1 MDKEIGKWLI
11 DILNSINEIDSF
23 FEGKEKVFE
32 EYKQNI
38 LLKRGI
44 ERCLEIVG
52 EAVNR
57 ILHKEPEIA
66 ISNARQIVQFKN
78 WVIHSY
84 DNISDE
90 NVWAIL
96 LKHLPQL
103 KEETQILLKDNFPDF
118 PIVP

>member
-1 MDKEIGKWLI
+1 MLR
-11 DILNSINEIDSF
+11 
-23 FEGKEKVFE
+23 
-32 EYKQNI
+32 
-38 LLKRGI
+38 RGV

-66 ISNARQIVQFKN
+66 ISNARQIVQFRN

-96 LKHLPQL
+96 IRHLPTL
-103 KEETQILLKDNFPDF
+103 KEETQKLLETHFPNF